1 MAKKRDCIFKI
12 GDNVF
17 IKFTGYNLEGARG
30 GSGII
35 LDSVYGSGP
44 MFESST
50 EFELLNNDVDSEH
63 YVYDL
68 TAWANCWMNLAG
80 SSTTIFYN
88 GKLLQCLDIPDG
100 ITSVIPSLFSISYY
114 YDPDVKENS
123 TKNPIQVIRLGNTI
137 KSIGYDAFKHEHRF
151 GYDDGTDS
159 LHLDKLEHVIF
170 TSDEPLELLDTRA
183 FEGCINLATVDF
195 RGQTPK
201 EFGESVFKDCFNL
214 HSVFFGKNMNLNT
227 HIFDNCV
234 SLTSFNA
241 DNSLGEVLIDDNEYL
256 DTGLFNGCTSLNRFK
271 FTSKSL
277 FQEDISKGNFNR
289 TMVNTNFLRT
299 QDERYL
305 IKDTPCTTSQYIA
318 KDKDGINGFIYKLNK
333 EKIDW
338 VLSNYNPLRRDVCEP
353 FDIFLRQYILNYK
366 LPTIIE
372 SDNGGAYKYRWY
384 SLENRYAVAK
394 GGSPYILVKHLD
406 TLIRLEMYPYP
417 YYNMPT
423 DQDHRPMLFV
433 KHKDNMWCLVTD
445 SRDGSLESP
454 VHIKHN
460 GYMKFIYYEIPD

>member
-1 MAKKRDCIFKI
+1 MAKTRDCIFKI

-17 IKFTGYNLEGARG
+17 IKYTGYNVEKING
-30 GSGII
+30 GNNIT

-44 MFESST
+44 MFDSAAEY
-50 EFELLNNDVDSEH
+50 ELLNNDPDTDTFVSES
-63 YVYDL
+63 
-68 TAWANCWMNLAG
+68 TAWGNCWNNLAA
-80 SSTTIFYN
+80 SATTIFYN

-100 ITSVIPSLFSISYY
+100 ITSVTPRLFSISYN

-123 TKNPIQVIRLGNTI
+123 ARNPIQVIRLGNTI
-137 KSIGYDAFKHEHRF
+137 KSIGYAAFEHEHRF
-151 GYDDGTDS
+151 GYDDGTDT

-170 TSDEPLELLDTRA
+170 TSDEPLELLDSWA
-183 FEGCINLATVDF
+183 FEGCIKLATVDF

-241 DNSLGEVLIDDNEYL
+241 DNSLGEVLIDDSGCL

-277 FQEDISKGNFNR
+277 FSEDISNGNFNR
-289 TMVNTNFLRT
+289 TMVTTGFLR
-299 QDERYL
+299 DEPDKHYDN
-305 IKDTPCTTSQYIA
+305 INQNIA
-318 KDKDGINGFIYKLNK
+318 KNKGALDNYIKTLSK
-333 EKIDW
+333 EKLDKI
-338 VLSNYNPLRRDVCEP
+338 LSNYNPIQSYVCEP
-353 FDIFLRQYILNYK
+353 FDIFFRQYILNYK

-372 SDNGGAYKYRWY
+372 SENGGAYKYRWY

-394 GGSPYILVKHLD
+394 GGSPYLLIKHLD

-417 YYNMPT
+417 YYNMLT
-423 DQDHRPMLFV
+423 DQDHRPKLFV
-433 KHKDNMWCLVTD
+433 KHKGNIWCLVTD

-460 GYMKFIYYEIPD
+460 GYMKVIYYEIPE

>member
-1 MAKKRDCIFKI
+1 MAKTRDCIFKI

-17 IKFTGYNLEGARG
+17 IKFTGYDLEGFNG
-30 GSGII
+30 GNNIV

-44 MFESST
+44 MFESYT
-50 EFELLNNDVDSEH
+50 EYELLNNDIDKNPDT
-63 YVYDL
+63 YVSDRDG
-68 TAWANCWMNLAG
+68 WANCWMNLAG
-80 SSTTIFYN
+80 SATTIFYN

-100 ITSVIPSLFSISYY
+100 ITSVTPGLFEIYY
-114 YDPDVKENS
+114 RYDPDVKENS
-123 TKNPIQVIRLGNTI
+123 TRNPIQVIRLGNTI
-137 KSIGYDAFKHEHRF
+137 KSIGYNAFKHEHRF
-151 GYDDGTDS
+151 GYEDGTDS

-170 TSDEPLELLDTRA
+170 TSDEPLELLDRWA
-183 FEGCINLATVDF
+183 FEGCIKLTTVDF

-241 DNSLGEVLIDDNEYL
+241 DNSLGEVLIDDNECL

-289 TMVNTNFLRT
+289 TMVVTNFLR
-299 QDERYL
+299 DEPDKRYDNINQNVAQNKGAIDGY
-305 IKDTPCTTSQYIA
+305 IKTLS
-318 KDKDGINGFIYKLNK
+318 K
-333 EKIDW
+333 EKLDRI
-338 VLSNYNPLRRDVCEP
+338 LSNYNPIQGYVCEP

-372 SDNGGAYKYRWY
+372 SENGGAYKYRWY
-384 SLENRYAVAK
+384 SLENRHAVAK
-394 GGSPYILVKHLD
+394 GGSPYLLIKHLD

-423 DQDHRPMLFV
+423 DQEHRPKLFV
-433 KHKDNMWCLVTD
+433 KHKGNIWCLVTD
-445 SRDGSLESP
+445 SRDGSLGSP

>member
-1 MAKKRDCIFKI
+1 MAKTRDCIFKI

-17 IKFTGYNLEGARG
+17 IKFTGYNLEEYNG
-30 GSGII
+30 GNNII
-35 LDSVYGSGP
+35 LDKVYGSGP

-50 EFELLNNDVDSEH
+50 ELELLDNDVDRDPEN
-63 YVYDL
+63 YVNDW
-68 TAWANCWMNLAG
+68 TAWGGCWLNLAA
-80 SSTTIFYN
+80 SATTIFYN

-100 ITSVIPSLFSISYY
+100 ITSVIPALFNIYY
-114 YDPDVKENS
+114 NYDPDVKENS
-123 TKNPIQVIRLGNTI
+123 TRNPIQVIRLGNTI

-151 GYDDGTDS
+151 GYEDGTDS
-159 LHLDKLEHVIF
+159 LHLDKLEYVIF
-170 TSDEPLELLDTRA
+170 TSDEPLELLDRWA
-183 FEGCINLATVDF
+183 FEGCIKLTTVDF

-241 DNSLGEVLIDDNEYL
+241 DNSLGEVLLDDNEYL
-256 DTGLFNGCTSLNRFK
+256 DDGLFNGCTSLNRFK

-277 FQEDISKGNFNR
+277 FQEDINKGNFNR
-289 TMVNTNFLRT
+289 TMIGTYFLR
-299 QDERYL
+299 DEPDKRYDN
-305 IKDTPCTTSQYIA
+305 INQNIA
-318 KDKDGINGFIYKLNK
+318 KNKGAIDSYIKSLSK
-333 EKIDW
+333 EKLDRI
-338 VLSNYNPLRRDVCEP
+338 LSNYNPIHGYICEP

-372 SDNGGAYKYRWY
+372 SENGGAYKYRWY
-384 SLENRYAVAK
+384 SLENRHAVAK
-394 GGSPYILVKHLD
+394 GGSPYLLVKHLD

-423 DQDHRPMLFV
+423 DQEHRPKLFV
-433 KHKDNMWCLVTD
+433 KHKGNIWCLATD
-445 SRDGSLESP
+445 STDDSLRSP

-460 GYMKFIYYEIPD
+460 GYMKFIYCEIPD